1 MSYLNYPFNTQSLAG
16 GVHLSAGPTRQRHE
30 NRGGSLLDVEPAELA
45 DGGVTG
51 DEEGTSVFAMTFRT
65 D

>member
-1 MSYLNYPFNTQSLAG
+1 MNTQSLLG
-16 GVHLSAGPTRQRHE
+16 GVHLSAGPACQRHE
-30 NRGGSLLDVEPAELA
+30 NRGGGLLDAEPAELT

-51 DEEGTSVFAMTFRT
+51 DEEGTSVFAMTSRT